1 MSAIAF
7 DTHAFV
13 KRMTAVGM
21 PLEQAEALAE
31 EQAKLID
38 ERLATKQDL
47 RLPKNELLLAIGG
60 MLAGATGLILA
71 VMQLK

>member
-47 RLPKNELLLAIGG
+47 RLLKNELLLAIGG

>member
-13 KRMTAVGM
+13 KRMTSVGM

-47 RLPKNELLLAIGG
+47 RLLKNELLLAIGG